1 MSKTYDEKS
10 NRDRLRRIRDEIEEL
25 GGEEAISPGRFGYL
39 VEAQELITKAM
50 QFALDTKERDGMKS
64 AIF

>member
-10 NRDRLRRIRDEIEEL
+10 NRDRLRRIRDEIEEVAAD
-25 GGEEAISPGRFGYL
+25 EAISPAPFGYL

-50 QFALDTKERDGMKS
+50 QFVLDVRERDGVK
-64 AIF
+64 AVV

>member
-10 NRDRLRRIRDEIEEL
+10 NRDRLRRIRDEIEEIAAD
-25 GGEEAISPGRFGYL
+25 EAISPAPFGYL

-50 QFALDTKERDGMKS
+50 QFALDTKERDGMK
-64 AIF
+64 ATI